1 MMIYLDYF
9 KTGSTL
15 IIKDQFVYFNI
26 SSKIFNSNGVAPLS
40 SINSL
45 KQENSLLPKSL
56 MMTIAWLISAV
67 IVGLIF
73 NSLVDDLMLTIIG
86 LTILALM
93 CVYLIY
99 DQFTN
104 QIPNVLKLS
113 IGTEIVT
120 FELKEHMPAEVFNQ
134 LKSDIFPASIPSRKY
149 WTD

>member
-40 SINSL
+40 SIKSL

-73 NSLVDDLMLTIIG
+73 NSLVDDLILKIIG
-86 LTILALM
+86 LPILALM

>member
-26 SSKIFNSNGVAPLS
+26 TSKIFNSNGVAPLS
-40 SINSL
+40 SIKSL

-73 NSLVDDLMLTIIG
+73 NSLVDDWMLKIIG

-120 FELKEHMPAEVFNQ
+120 F
-134 LKSDIFPASIPSRKY
+134 
-149 WTD
+149 

>member
-1 MMIYLDYF
+1 
-9 KTGSTL
+9 
-15 IIKDQFVYFNI
+15 
-26 SSKIFNSNGVAPLS
+26 
-40 SINSL
+40 
-45 KQENSLLPKSL
+45 

-73 NSLVDDLMLTIIG
+73 NSLVDDLMLKIIG

>member
-1 MMIYLDYF
+1 MIYLDYF
-9 KTGSTL
+9 KTGNTL

-40 SINSL
+40 SIKSL
-45 KQENSLLPKSL
+45 KQENLLLPKSL
-56 MMTIAWLISAV
+56 IMTIAWLISAV
-67 IVGLIF
+67 IVALIF
-73 NSLVDDLMLTIIG
+73 NSLFDDSMLKIIV
-86 LTILALM
+86 LSILALM
-93 CVYLIY
+93 CAYLIY

-113 IGTEIVT
+113 IDSEIIT

-134 LKSDIFPASIPSRKY
+134 LKSDIFPTSIPSRKY